1 MHIRLVDFTMKV
13 TYGSSDYID
22 ELEVLLS
29 YFSWGS
35 SDTCLIHLWLAL
47 IVSLISFLFLLSLN
61 YSSVYIGA
69 NCTWNI
75 FFLSLYDDFSQNLF
89 PSIRFRLNQEVGKL
103 MLLFKQFTS
112 LLLFLKHFNARLNF
126 ALSYTL
132 FARGALLLYC
142 ILIKFIIQKL
152 RL

>member
-61 YSSVYIGA
+61 YYQFILVQIA
-69 NCTWNI
+69 LEI
-75 FFLSLYDDFSQNLF
+75 FSFF
-89 PSIRFRLNQEVGKL
+89 PSMMIFHKT
-103 MLLFKQFTS
+103 FFP
-112 LLLFLKHFNARLNF
+112 
-126 ALSYTL
+126 ALGL
-132 FARGALLLYC
+132 G
-142 ILIKFIIQKL
+142 
-152 RL
+152 